1 MNHQH
6 PQTTE
11 QWIELIAHSELP
23 AITSTARMLD
33 KFSNDDK
40 SSLPKLSEAI
50 LHDQGLSS
58 CLLKVANNIQ
68 HIGVNKVTTVSRA
81 TVVLGIQSV
90 KNICL
95 TAKLVS
101 SLLASDNLDISVYE
115 QLTQLMANSFYA
127 GMLAKMMVPNYS
139 DEMQEEVYLAAML
152 YRIGETAFWSTGG
165 NLARKL
171 ANDENRFAD
180 DYQGYCQQQMG
191 TSFTE
196 LSKGLASTWNLS
208 DLLIKALDQPTSRT
222 DEVKIIYF
230 SDKLSTI
237 ISQPGD
243 NEEAFNQLLDEI
255 AQIMQISV
263 RQLKIRIEH
272 TREQA
277 NKLLSSYGADI
288 LTEHIKMLPTAGDF
302 SQAMFVSSVKEV
314 SKEKALL
321 TSFMKLTKLMKS
333 SKDLNEYLHLTLTD
347 MVTVFGFE
355 RCSFLMLVDEKSR
368 VKSRLVINDKAQQ
381 EPMKIYLNI
390 KESDNAI
397 VRVLKDNTPALINDK
412 SQALWRDL
420 ITQELSALIGE
431 GSIAI
436 VPVLIAGTAVGV
448 ICAQK
453 LTTKTE
459 ISTED
464 FSQLC
469 GLVEHLNMCL
479 TMIRYQ

>member
-50 LHDQGLSS
+50 LHDQALSS

-81 TVVLGIQSV
+81 TVVLGIQPV

-101 SLLASDNLDISVYE
+101 SLLTSKNVDENVYQ
-115 QLTQLMANSFYA
+115 QLTLLMASSFYA

-139 DEMQEEVYLAAML
+139 DEVQEEVYLAAML

-165 NLARKL
+165 SLARKL
-171 ANDENRFAD
+171 ASEESRSIKN
-180 DYQGYCQQQMG
+180 YQGYCQQQMG

-208 DLLIKALDQPTSRT
+208 DLLLKALDQPTSRT
-222 DEVKIIYF
+222 DEVRIVYY

-237 ISQPGD
+237 IAQPGD
-243 NEEAFNQLLDEI
+243 NEEAFNHLLDEI
-255 AQIMQISV
+255 AAIMKISV
-263 RQLKIRIEH
+263 RQLKSRIEH
-272 TREQA
+272 TRELA
-277 NKLLSSYGADI
+277 TKLLSSYGADI
-288 LTEHIKMLPTAGDF
+288 LIEHIKVLPSSGDF
-302 SQAMFVSSVKEV
+302 VQAMFVSATQEL

-321 TSFMKLTKLMKS
+321 NIFMKLTNLMQNN
-333 SKDLNEYLHLTLTD
+333 KDLNEYLHLTLENLVKIFSFD
-347 MVTVFGFE
+347 
-355 RCSFLMLVDEKSR
+355 RCAFLMLVDEKR
-368 VKSRLVINDKAQQ
+368 YVKSRLVINDKAEQ
-381 EPMKIYLNI
+381 EPFNIYLSI
-390 KESDNAI
+390 KESDNIIARA
-397 VRVLKDNTPALINDK
+397 VKENTPVLINDK
-412 SQALWRDL
+412 SQGLWRDL
-420 ITQELSALIGE
+420 ITEELNDLIKNGAM
-431 GSIAI
+431 AI
-436 VPVLIAGTAVGV
+436 VPVRISGKVVGV
-448 ICAQK
+448 ICVQLLENK
-453 LTTKTE
+453 VR

-464 FSQLC
+464 FSQVCSLI
-469 GLVEHLNMCL
+469 EHLNMCL
-479 TMIRYQ
+479 TMICH

>member
-23 AITSTARMLD
+23 AITSTAKMLD

-68 HIGVNKVTTVSRA
+68 HIGVNKVTTISRA

-101 SLLASDNLDISVYE
+101 SLLASDNVDINVYE

-127 GMLAKMMVPNYS
+127 GMLAKMMVPSYS

-165 NLARKL
+165 GLARKL
-171 ANDENRFAD
+171 ANNESRFSG
-180 DYQGYCQQQMG
+180 DYQAYCQQEMG
-191 TSFTE
+191 TSFTD

-237 ISQPGD
+237 IGQPGD

-255 AQIMQISV
+255 SEIMQISV

-277 NKLLSSYGADI
+277 MKLLSSYGADI
-288 LTEHIKMLPTAGDF
+288 LTEHIKVLPTAGDF

-321 TSFMKLTKLMKS
+321 TTFMKLTKLMQS
-333 SKDLNEYLHLTLTD
+333 SKDLNEYLHLALTD
-347 MVTVFGFE
+347 MVNVFDFE
-355 RCSFLMLVDEKSR
+355 RCAFLMLVDEKSK
-368 VKSRLVINDKAQQ
+368 VKSRLVFNDKAEQ
-381 EPMKIYLNI
+381 EPLKIYLNI
-390 KESDNAI
+390 TESDNAI
-397 VRVLKDNTPALINDK
+397 ARVLKDNVPALINDK
-412 SQALWRDL
+412 NQGLWRDL
-420 ITQELSALIGE
+420 ITQEMSDLIQNGA
-431 GSIAI
+431 IAI
-436 VPVLIAGTAVGV
+436 VPVRIAGKAVGV
-448 ICAQK
+448 ICTQRLTAKAQ
-453 LTTKTE
+453 

-469 GLVEHLNMCL
+469 SLVEHLNMCL